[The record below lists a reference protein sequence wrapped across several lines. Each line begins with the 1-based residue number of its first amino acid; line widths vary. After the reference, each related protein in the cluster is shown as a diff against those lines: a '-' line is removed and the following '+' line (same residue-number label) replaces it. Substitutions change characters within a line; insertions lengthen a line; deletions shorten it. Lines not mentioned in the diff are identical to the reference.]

1 LIHVKASAADGGK
14 LRPSCWTDGMDEFG
28 TQAGGISMNWPTLRP
43 FGRKSDVAL
52 GGNDPFTAFRREMD
66 RLFESFGRDLVWP
79 GGESRGAAMAP
90 SIDVSETE
98 GELRIEADLPG
109 VEEKDVD
116 VSISD
121 NVLTI
126 KGEKKAE
133 KEEKKKDFHLVERSY
148 GSFSRSLTLPFA
160 ADPSKAK
167 ATFKNGVLSI
177 SLPKPPEV
185 KAKAKKIA
193 IGSR

>member
-1 LIHVKASAADGGK
+1 
-14 LRPSCWTDGMDEFG
+14 MY
-28 TQAGGISMNWPTLRP
+28 WPTLRP
-43 FGRKSDVAL
+43 FGRRSDVTVP
-52 GGNDPFTAFRREMD
+52 GDDPFAALRQEMD
-66 RLFESFGRDLVWP
+66 RLFESFGREVGWP
-79 GGESRGAAMAP
+79 AAERRSTAMAP
-90 SIDVSETE
+90 SIDVSQTE
-98 GELRIEADLPG
+98 SEIKIDADLPG

-116 VSISD
+116 VTITD

-126 KGEKKAE
+126 KGEKRAE

-160 ADPSKAK
+160 VDPNKAK

-193 IGSR
+193 ISAK

>member
-1 LIHVKASAADGGK
+1 LSGGREPGQAAARMRHRWDASVA
-14 LRPSCWTDGMDEFG
+14 T
-28 TQAGGISMNWPTLRP
+28 GGIAMYWPTLRP
-43 FGRKSDVAL
+43 FGRKSDV
-52 GGNDPFTAFRREMD
+52 D
-66 RLFESFGRDLVWP
+66 RLFESFGRDLGWP
-79 GGESRGAAMAP
+79 GSDVRSAAAAP
-90 SIDVSETE
+90 SIDVSETDS
-98 GELRIEADLPG
+98 ELRIDADLPG

-116 VSISD
+116 VAISD

-185 KAKAKKIA
+185 KAKARKIA
-193 IGSR
+193 ISSQ